1 MFIIVGVYGQ
11 DIYKTIAEGAAI
23 EFDLGELITG
33 CMSYYAECQMGD
45 LNVQSGGVRIK
56 GLVGVSRVAGF
67 IKNEEFMTVRS

>member
-45 LNVQSGGVRIK
+45 LNIQAGGMRIK
-56 GLVGVSRVAGF
+56 GLVDVSRVAGVN
-67 IKNEEFMTVRS
+67 KNEEFMVVGS